1 MGDGTDR
8 AQRAMKRA
16 AFHLLR
22 AGIETL
28 RAVEAVI
35 VELRAEQSE
44 PAPGPERIEVK

>member
-1 MGDGTDR
+1 MGDGAER
-8 AQRAMKRA
+8 AKRAAKKA

-35 VELRAEQSE
+35 VELRAELE
-44 PAPGPERIEVK
+44 PAPPVERIEVE